1 MRRTPMTDCVIPGCF
16 NPVWT
21 AGDTCTECVNVFGS
35 MLRPTATPPLT
46 EEQIRARDAYVERAY
61 HAQRE
66 TLRGAR

>member
-1 MRRTPMTDCVIPGCF
+1 
-16 NPVWT
+16 VWT
-21 AGDTCTECVNVFGS
+21 AGDTCTECINVFGS